1 MNRYTSYHPSLFPV
15 AWSLDSMYLI
25 PKNLMSWAEQEAQ
38 WPVGVKAGPEMRRLH
53 TWFNGSEGPF
63 SGKPLASSVENTR
76 KMMVRGLEVRTW
88 AQSES

>member
-38 WPVGVKAGPEMRRLH
+38 WPVGVKAGPEMRRLR
-53 TWFNGSEGPF
+53 TWFNGSERD
-63 SGKPLASSVENTR
+63 LSVGSR
-76 KMMVRGLEVRTW
+76 
-88 AQSES
+88 